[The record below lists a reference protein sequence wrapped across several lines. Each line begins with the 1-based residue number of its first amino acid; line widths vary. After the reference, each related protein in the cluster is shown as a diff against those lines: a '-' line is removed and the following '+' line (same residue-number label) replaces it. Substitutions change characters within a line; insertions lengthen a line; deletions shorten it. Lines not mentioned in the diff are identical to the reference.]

1 MMDKII
7 DKDKIKVGDVLIM
20 DGQSY
25 ISLRMYK
32 ELQHQLHLVQE
43 TSEYFLGKLTAIEVA
58 NENRAGMK
66 IIRMNSL

>member
-1 MMDKII
+1 MGKILDKN
-7 DKDKIKVGDVLIM
+7 KIKVGDVLIM

-43 TSEYFLGKLTAIEVA
+43 TSEYFLEKLTAIEVA
-58 NENRAGMK
+58 NENQRRMK
-66 IIRMNSL
+66 VVNLKLG

>member
-1 MMDKII
+1 
-7 DKDKIKVGDVLIM
+7 M

-43 TSEYFLGKLTAIEVA
+43 TSEYFLEKLTAIEVA
-58 NENRAGMK
+58 NENRRRMK
-66 IIRMNSL
+66 VVNLKLG

>member
-1 MMDKII
+1 MGKILDKN
-7 DKDKIKVGDVLIM
+7 KIKVGDVLIM

-43 TSEYFLGKLTAIEVA
+43 TSEYFLEKLTAIEVA
-58 NENRAGMK
+58 NENRRRMK
-66 IIRMNSL
+66 VVNLKLG

>member
-1 MMDKII
+1 MGKILDKN
-7 DKDKIKVGDVLIM
+7 KIKVGDVLIM

-43 TSEYFLGKLTAIEVA
+43 TSEYFLEKLTAIEVA
-58 NENRAGMK
+58 NENRRRMK
-66 IIRMNSL
+66 VVI